1 MTKNKK
7 TCTQQAVCCN
17 AGCMPA
23 ESPVGLSSVHT
34 RANICKPRTTASRRT
49 LYGILKQ
56 TTNRQIDGILS
67 ISISRTDK

>member
-49 LYGILKQ
+49 LGNN
-56 TTNRQIDGILS
+56 TMS
-67 ISISRTDK
+67 